1 MTDKEE
7 ACLIVARDAVAT
19 TKQNGRAPSSWIVK
33 LQSGKTV
40 MVDTD
45 EVICYLLDKILEKS
59 MKEIKQ

>member
-7 ACLIVARDAVAT
+7 AYLTIARDAVAAV
-19 TKQNGRAPSSWIVK
+19 KQNGRSPSSWIVK

-45 EVICYLLDKILEKS
+45 EVIYYLLDKILEKS
-59 MKEIKQ
+59 MKE